1 MKMRSLGHSLTQ
13 YDWCPSKGEM
23 QCDERHTQ
31 VECHVMN
38 EAVTRVI
45 QLQAK
50 EYQGSMA
57 ITEG

>member
-13 YDWCPSKGEM
+13 YNWCPSKGAM
-23 QCDERHTQ
+23 PCDKRLTQ
-31 VECHVMN
+31 IECHVMN

-50 EYQGSMA
+50 EYKSSMA
-57 ITEG
+57 IAKG